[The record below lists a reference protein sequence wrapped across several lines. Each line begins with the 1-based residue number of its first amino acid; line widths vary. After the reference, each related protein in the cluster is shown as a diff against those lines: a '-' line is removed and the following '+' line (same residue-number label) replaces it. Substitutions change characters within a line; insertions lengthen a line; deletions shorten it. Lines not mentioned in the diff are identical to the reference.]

1 MDSYGYLFKNMLS
14 SVDFIGFCNYCR
26 YKCVMDRTIVRHST
40 FNLPSMRRLWQVLGE
55 YDALVE
61 YIELTTRMFKT
72 SFESQHE
79 LTFPEFLSSE
89 AMKENICLNDLT
101 LDNYE
106 TFKYKYYLILP
117 NSSFDRFLDDF
128 MIDFH
133 TLFDKNIPLSRHKT
147 KLHSIVDYLV
157 GDSFSILLEDFS
169 ISLYDYYRLIRNSLA
184 HDSLK
189 KEPEI
194 VEIFSSLNIADVHSR
209 YPRLSAPHDMDN
221 LTFDDFI
228 LCTANIKSIADKLTK
243 SLENKIDWGKFSRR
257 NSNLFPKLKK
267 FRSNRTRQVSY
278 IKNVISDIYGIRLSD
293 TCVDNILI
301 SIE

>member
-1 MDSYGYLFKNMLS
+1 
-14 SVDFIGFCNYCR
+14 
-26 YKCVMDRTIVRHST
+26 MDRTIVRHST

-133 TLFDKNIPLSRHKT
+133 TLFDKNIPLSRNKT

-157 GDSFSILLEDFS
+157 GDSFSILLEDSS

-209 YPRLSAPHDMDN
+209 YPRLSAPHDMDI

>member
-1 MDSYGYLFKNMLS
+1 MDK
-14 SVDFIGFCNYCR
+14 
-26 YKCVMDRTIVRHST
+26 TIVRHST

-72 SFESQHE
+72 SFESQHK
-79 LTFPEFLSSE
+79 LTFSEFLSSE
-89 AMKENICLNDLT
+89 AKKENICLNDLT

-133 TLFDKNIPLSRHKT
+133 TLLDKKIPLSRHKS
-147 KLHSIVDYLV
+147 KLQSILDYLA
-157 GDSFSILLEDFS
+157 GESFVISLEDFS
-169 ISLYDYYRLIRNSLA
+169 TSLYDYYRLIRNSLA

-194 VEIFSSLNIADVHSR
+194 TEIFSTLNITSVHSR
-209 YPRLSAPHDMDN
+209 YPRLSAPHDMND
-221 LTFDDFI
+221 LKFDDFI
-228 LCTANIKSIADKLTK
+228 LCTANIKNIADKLTK
-243 SLENKIDWGKFSRR
+243 SLENKIDWGKFSGR

-267 FRSNRTRQVSY
+267 FRSNKTRQVSY

>member
-1 MDSYGYLFKNMLS
+1 
-14 SVDFIGFCNYCR
+14 
-26 YKCVMDRTIVRHST
+26 MDRTLVRHST

-89 AMKENICLNDLT
+89 AMKENICLNDLP

-133 TLFDKNIPLSRHKT
+133 TLFDKNIPLSRNKT

-293 TCVDNILI
+293 TCVDDILI

>member
-1 MDSYGYLFKNMLS
+1 
-14 SVDFIGFCNYCR
+14 
-26 YKCVMDRTIVRHST
+26 MDRTIVRHST

-79 LTFPEFLSSE
+79 LTFPEFLFSE

-133 TLFDKNIPLSRHKT
+133 TLLDKKIPLSRHKS
-147 KLHSIVDYLV
+147 KLQSILDYLARE
-157 GDSFSILLEDFS
+157 SFAISLEDFS

-278 IKNVISDIYGIRLSD
+278 IKNVISDMYGIRLSD

>member
-1 MDSYGYLFKNMLS
+1 
-14 SVDFIGFCNYCR
+14 
-26 YKCVMDRTIVRHST
+26 MDRTIVGHST
-40 FNLPSMRRLWQVLGE
+40 FNLSSMRRLWQVLGE

-79 LTFPEFLSSE
+79 LTFSEFLSSE
-89 AMKENICLNDLT
+89 AKKENICLNDLT

-133 TLFDKNIPLSRHKT
+133 TLLDKKIPLSRHKS
-147 KLHSIVDYLV
+147 KLQSILDYL
-157 GDSFSILLEDFS
+157 DRESFA
-169 ISLYDYYRLIRNSLA
+169 ISLEGFSTPPPPYDYYRLIRNSLA

-194 VEIFSSLNIADVHSR
+194 AEIFSTLNITSVHSR
-209 YPRLSAPHDMDN
+209 YPRLSAPHDMNN
-221 LTFDDFI
+221 LKFDDFI

-243 SLENKIDWGKFSRR
+243 SLGDKIDWGKFSRR

-267 FRSNRTRQVSY
+267 FRSNKTRQVSY

-293 TCVDNILI
+293 ACVDDILT

>member
-1 MDSYGYLFKNMLS
+1 
-14 SVDFIGFCNYCR
+14 
-26 YKCVMDRTIVRHST
+26 MDRTLFGHST

-79 LTFPEFLSSE
+79 LTFPQFLSSE

-133 TLFDKNIPLSRHKT
+133 TLFDKNIPLSRNKT

-293 TCVDNILI
+293 TCVDDILI

>member
-1 MDSYGYLFKNMLS
+1 
-14 SVDFIGFCNYCR
+14 
-26 YKCVMDRTIVRHST
+26 MDRTLVRHST

-89 AMKENICLNDLT
+89 AMKENICLNNLT
-101 LDNYE
+101 LENYE
-106 TFKYKYYLILP
+106 SFKYKYYLILP

-128 MIDFH
+128 RIDFH

-157 GDSFSILLEDFS
+157 GDSFSISIEDFS

-194 VEIFSSLNIADVHSR
+194 AEIFSTLNITSVHSR
-209 YPRLSAPHDMDN
+209 YPRLSTPHDMNN
-221 LTFDDFI
+221 LKFDDFI

>member
-1 MDSYGYLFKNMLS
+1 
-14 SVDFIGFCNYCR
+14 
-26 YKCVMDRTIVRHST
+26 MDRTIVRHST

-128 MIDFH
+128 RIDFH

-157 GDSFSILLEDFS
+157 GDSFSISIEDFS

-243 SLENKIDWGKFSRR
+243 SLENKIDWGKFSRS

-267 FRSNRTRQVSY
+267 FRSNKTRQVSY

-293 TCVDNILI
+293 TCVDDILI

>member
-1 MDSYGYLFKNMLS
+1 
-14 SVDFIGFCNYCR
+14 
-26 YKCVMDRTIVRHST
+26 MDRTIVRHST

-79 LTFPEFLSSE
+79 LTFPEFVSSE

-133 TLFDKNIPLSRHKT
+133 TLFDKNIPLSRNKT

>member
-1 MDSYGYLFKNMLS
+1 
-14 SVDFIGFCNYCR
+14 
-26 YKCVMDRTIVRHST
+26 MDRTIVRHST

-79 LTFPEFLSSE
+79 LTFSEFLSSE
-89 AMKENICLNDLT
+89 AKKENICLNDLT

-133 TLFDKNIPLSRHKT
+133 TLLDKKIPLSRHKS
-147 KLHSIVDYLV
+147 KLQSILDYLARE
-157 GDSFSILLEDFS
+157 SFAISLEDFS
-169 ISLYDYYRLIRNSLA
+169 TSLYDYYRLIRNSLA

-194 VEIFSSLNIADVHSR
+194 AEIFSTLNITSVHSR
-209 YPRLSAPHDMDN
+209 YPRLSALHDMNN
-221 LTFDDFI
+221 LKFDDFI

-243 SLENKIDWGKFSRR
+243 SLENKIDWEKFSRR

-267 FRSNRTRQVSY
+267 FRSNKTRQVSY
-278 IKNVISDIYGIRLSD
+278 IKNVISDIYGIRLAD
-293 TCVDNILI
+293 TCVEDILHSL

>member
-1 MDSYGYLFKNMLS
+1 
-14 SVDFIGFCNYCR
+14 
-26 YKCVMDRTIVRHST
+26 MDRTVVRHST

-89 AMKENICLNDLT
+89 AMKENICLNNLT
-101 LDNYE
+101 LENYE
-106 TFKYKYYLILP
+106 SFKYKYYLMLP

-128 MIDFH
+128 RIDFH
-133 TLFDKNIPLSRHKT
+133 TLFDKNIPMSRHKT
-147 KLHSIVDYLV
+147 KLQSILDYLAE
-157 GDSFSILLEDFS
+157 DSFSISLEDFS
-169 ISLYDYYRLIRNSLA
+169 ASLYDYYRLIRNSIA

-209 YPRLSAPHDMDN
+209 YPRLSAPHDMDY

-293 TCVDNILI
+293 TCVDDILI

>member
-1 MDSYGYLFKNMLS
+1 MDITL
-14 SVDFIGFCNYCR
+14 D
-26 YKCVMDRTIVRHST
+26 RHST
-40 FNLPSMRRLWQVLGE
+40 FNLPSMSRLWQVLGE

-79 LTFPEFLSSE
+79 LTFSEFLSSE
-89 AMKENICLNDLT
+89 AMKENICLNNLT
-101 LDNYE
+101 LENYE
-106 TFKYKYYLILP
+106 SFKYKYYLILP

-128 MIDFH
+128 RIDFH

-147 KLHSIVDYLV
+147 KLHFIVDYLV
-157 GDSFSILLEDFS
+157 GDSFSISIEDFS

-209 YPRLSAPHDMDN
+209 YPRLSAPHDMNN

-293 TCVDNILI
+293 TCVDGILI

>member
-1 MDSYGYLFKNMLS
+1 
-14 SVDFIGFCNYCR
+14 
-26 YKCVMDRTIVRHST
+26 MDRTLFRHST

-209 YPRLSAPHDMDN
+209 YPRLSAPHDMNN

-257 NSNLFPKLKK
+257 KSNLFPKLKK

-293 TCVDNILI
+293 TCVDDILI

>member
-1 MDSYGYLFKNMLS
+1 
-14 SVDFIGFCNYCR
+14 
-26 YKCVMDRTIVRHST
+26 MDRTIVRHST

-194 VEIFSSLNIADVHSR
+194 VEIFSSLNIAEVHSR

-293 TCVDNILI
+293 TCVEDILI

>member
-1 MDSYGYLFKNMLS
+1 
-14 SVDFIGFCNYCR
+14 
-26 YKCVMDRTIVRHST
+26 MDRTLFRHST

-133 TLFDKNIPLSRHKT
+133 TLFDKNIPLSRNKT

-293 TCVDNILI
+293 TCVDDILI

>member
-1 MDSYGYLFKNMLS
+1 
-14 SVDFIGFCNYCR
+14 
-26 YKCVMDRTIVRHST
+26 MDRTIVRHST

-133 TLFDKNIPLSRHKT
+133 TLFDKNIPLSRNKT